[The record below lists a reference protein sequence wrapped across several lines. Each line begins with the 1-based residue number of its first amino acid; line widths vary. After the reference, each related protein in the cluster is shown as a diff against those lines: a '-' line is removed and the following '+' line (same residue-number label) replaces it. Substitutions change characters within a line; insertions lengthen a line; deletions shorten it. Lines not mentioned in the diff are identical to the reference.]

1 MEVALTID
9 KEIETC
15 VEMERKLNAEIE
27 LENAMETNRLKEL
40 IVANQRKYYYLVEL
54 SAMFDDEPEKP
65 PITESDDSD

>member
-27 LENAMETNRLKEL
+27 LENAIETNRLKEL
-40 IVANQRKYYYLVEL
+40 IVTNQRKYYYLVEL